1 MIKSK
6 EKLKRFFHSLY
17 IRLILV
23 ITFGVVVSVAAFML
37 MRHGGLYYIQ
47 NYYVSEENREVR
59 EAEYIENL
67 RSYITQ
73 NGISSEDT
81 DMIARW
87 SQNNRYVYLLVYKND
102 ELFFS
107 SDMLPEKPG
116 DEPTQEDPDAPEQ
129 TPDADEPSG
138 DGPEDT
144 PSDEEGENQ
153 EKPDENN
160 GSFGSG
166 ITVDFPSREE
176 LKKYAEENDLYELEM
191 TDGILF
197 ASVAEFTEYF
207 YYDVANI
214 ASLVVSMIAL
224 AVILINYFRRII
236 SRVKRLDQSVMV
248 VAEGDIN
255 HEIKSSGYDEI
266 ARLSGNVENMRC
278 TILESIE
285 DERKARQA
293 NTELITAMSHD
304 IRTPLTVLLGYL
316 EVMKG
321 AAKDDTMREYVD
333 ATERT
338 AMRLKSLS
346 DDMFNYFL
354 AFGSTKENM
363 DIQEY
368 DATVLFVQMLSE
380 HLLLLSESGYKLEYA
395 FDNDKLPEGSTV
407 KTDAPKLMR
416 VVDNIF
422 SNITKYADKSK
433 PVFVGGRVE
442 GDNCIIEVKNQKAE
456 GKSEVE
462 SNGIGLKTCERLA
475 TFVAEDFRVIETET
489 DFTVRLTI
497 KIFPPK

>member
-1 MIKSK
+1 M
-6 EKLKRFFHSLY
+6 
-17 IRLILV
+17 LV
-23 ITFGVVVSVAAFML
+23 RQA
-37 MRHGGLYYIQ
+37 GLYYIE
-47 NYYVSEENREVR
+47 NYYVSEEKREIR
-59 EAEYIENL
+59 EAEYIESL
-67 RSYITQ
+67 RSYITK
-73 NGISSEDT
+73 NGISSEDA

-87 SQNNRYVYLLVYKND
+87 SQDNRYVYLLVYKND

-107 SDMLPEKPG
+107 SDMLPENPG
-116 DEPTQEDPDAPEQ
+116 DKPTEEEPDEEQDPDQ
-129 TPDADEPSG
+129 TPDGEEPSG
-138 DGPEDT
+138 EAPEDA

-153 EKPDENN
+153 GKPDDSD

-191 TDGILF
+191 TDGMLF
-197 ASVAEFTEYF
+197 ASVAEFTEYL

-214 ASLVVSMIAL
+214 ASLIISTIAL

-316 EVMKG
+316 EVMKD

-368 DATVLFVQMLSE
+368 DATVLLLQMLSE
-380 HLLLLSESGYKLEYA
+380 HLLLLSENGYKLEYA
-395 FDNDKLPEGSTV
+395 FDNDKLPAGSTL

-422 SNITKYADKSK
+422 SNVTKYADKSK

-442 GDNCIIEVKNQKAE
+442 QDLCIIEIKNQKPRE
-456 GKSEVE
+456 KSEAE

-475 TFVAEDFRVIETET
+475 SFVAENFEVSETDT
-489 DFTVRLTI
+489 DFTVKLTI